1 MSNRED
7 IKEALKDAAQTGNRL
22 YSDTLHLLQED
33 EREIERLVQDCTRI
47 EEYLVKHKQENESLK
62 GLAYIN
68 GKVDP
73 RNTWLVLAED
83 YARQVGELKEENES
97 LKALAYGDGDTHFSW
112 RELAGQYKA
121 QLEEGEISSVPV
133 KECEECITIEALQKE
148 LVQVRIDGDRRLEH
162 TLDEVDAWRKES
174 VRLEQERDKLRGAL
188 EEIASKCGYVTV
200 DELQELA
207 RYHLKMIPILTRQ
220 EKEQEE

>member
-121 QLEEGEISSVPV
+121 
-133 KECEECITIEALQKE
+133 
-148 LVQVRIDGDRRLEH
+148 
-162 TLDEVDAWRKES
+162 
-174 VRLEQERDKLRGAL
+174 ERDKLRGAL
-188 EEIASKCGYVTV
+188 EKAKARFSEMKLACRETYAEIIEIGIIEINQTLNPSPKEKVCSECRGKGYFAITPDGVSCGACGGSGKILDCTPPAVPNHISTIPCPKC
-200 DELQELA
+200 
-207 RYHLKMIPILTRQ
+207 K